1 MSSAIKYPFWKCYGA
16 ALTAALTGVLA
27 TFILFIW
34 IRHYEFDRLERKFKL
49 DAFFVSSIIE
59 SKLKEHL
66 VVLDTVRN
74 FYVTSKSLT
83 KDDFVKF
90 IISELQDNP
99 GIKAV
104 EWIPKVSNAER
115 AIFEKLNSNGGAFP
129 FEIKELSG
137 DRSLVK
143 AGDRDFYFPIQLVTP
158 LQGNKLTLG
167 FDVSSETVRRTAM
180 GEAADTGLAIATR
193 RIRLIQERE
202 QQYGFMV
209 FLPVYYDK
217 MQHDNAERRRVALR
231 GFIAG
236 IFRSGDIIKAS
247 PASVWPQHLV
257 IQLQDITVPPPENL
271 FTIHAGAAGIKTSVS
286 DKLPANAT
294 SLSNKHKFNFS
305 SRTWCVN
312 IFADRDY
319 IDKNLSSF
327 YLLILPAGLLLTL
340 LLSALLFS
348 FVREILRHKQTEK
361 ELLDAKQEADNANMA
376 KSHFLSNMSH
386 EIRTPMNGI
395 VGMTELLIESN
406 LDDEQ
411 NKYARMIRDSANSLI
426 SIIND
431 ILDISKIEAG
441 KLQLEM
447 LDFELRKNV
456 IEVVELM
463 SLRAQGKSLKLNCS
477 IEQDIPMRA
486 VGDPVRLKQ
495 ILINLIGNAIKFTQ
509 RGKITLHIKTESKDE
524 NGAMVR
530 FEVRD
535 TGIGIAPD
543 RILALFKPFT
553 QGDSSVSR
561 KFGGTGLGLAISRQL
576 VEMMGGKIG
585 AESEPDSGSTF
596 WFTLRLGFSN
606 IHENSADNNEKS
618 ILSKTGTVNKD
629 GCILVVEDNMINQQ
643 MTVEVL
649 HRLGYKADAAS
660 SGPDALA
667 VMSKKHYDLVLM
679 DIQLSE
685 MNGFEVTG
693 AIRNPISA
701 VLDHNVPV
709 IAMTAYVFQ
718 GDREKCLAAGMQ
730 DYLAKP
736 ISFKKFAEVIE
747 KWISRPEAPELTAAE
762 PREHRQDTLL

>member
-411 NKYARMIRDSANSLI
+411 NKYARMIRDSASSLI

-431 ILDISKIEAG
+431 ILDLSKIEAG

-447 LDFELRKNV
+447 LDFELRKTV

-463 SLRAQGKSLKLNCS
+463 SLRAQGKNLKLNCS

-495 ILINLIGNAIKFTQ
+495 ILINLIGNAVKFTHQ
-509 RGKITLHIKTESKDE
+509 GKITLHLKTESKDE
-524 NGAMVR
+524 NGAMIR

-543 RILALFKPFT
+543 RIQALFKPFT
-553 QGDSSVSR
+553 QSDSSVSR

-576 VEMMGGKIG
+576 VEMTGGHIG

-596 WFTLRLGFSN
+596 WFTLRLGFSKLPDPGYN
-606 IHENSADNNEKS
+606 NNNEQSVLRKAGE
-618 ILSKTGTVNKD
+618 ICKAGH
-629 GCILVVEDNMINQQ
+629 ILVVEDNMINQQ

-649 HRLGYKADAAS
+649 HRLGYKADGAS
-660 SGPDALA
+660 NGPDAIIAL
-667 VMSKKHYDLVLM
+667 SRKHYDLVLM

-693 AIRNPISA
+693 RIRNPVSA

-718 GDREKCLAAGMQ
+718 GDREKCIAAGMQ

-747 KWISRPEAPELTAAE
+747 KWIARPETSSI
-762 PREHRQDTLL
+762 

>member
-1 MSSAIKYPFWKCYGA
+1 MSSEIKYPFWKCYGA
-16 ALTAALTGVLA
+16 ALIAVLAGVLV
-27 TFILFIW
+27 TFILFFW

-49 DAFFVSSIIE
+49 DAFSVSSIIE
-59 SKLKEHL
+59 SNLKKHL
-66 VVLDTVRN
+66 VALDTVRN

-90 IISELQDNP
+90 VISELQDNP
-99 GIKAV
+99 GIKAI

-115 AIFEKLNSNGGAFP
+115 VIFEKLNSNGGTFP

-137 DRSLVK
+137 NRSLVR
-143 AGDRDFYFPIQLVTP
+143 AGEREFYFPIQLVTP

-167 FDVSSETVRRTAM
+167 FDVSSEAVRRAAM
-180 GEAADTGLAIATR
+180 GAAADTGLAVATR
-193 RIRLIQERE
+193 RLRLIQERE
-202 QQYGFMV
+202 PQYGFMV

-217 MQHDNAERRRVALR
+217 MPHDNVERRRVALR

-236 IFRSGDIIKAS
+236 IFRSGDIMKAS
-247 PASVWPQHLV
+247 PVSEWPPHLI

-271 FTIHAGAAGIKTSVS
+271 ISIHAGSAGIKISVS
-286 DKLPANAT
+286 DKLPANAAL
-294 SLSNKHKFNFS
+294 LSNKHKFNFS
-305 SRTWCVN
+305 GRTWCVN
-312 IFADRDY
+312 MYADRDY
-319 IDKNLSSF
+319 IDNNLSSL
-327 YLLILPAGLLLTL
+327 YMLILPVGLLLTM

-348 FVREILRHKQTEK
+348 FIREMLRHKQTEK
-361 ELLDAKQEADNANMA
+361 ELLDAKKEADNASMA
-376 KSHFLSNMSH
+376 KSLFLSNMSH

-395 VGMTELLIESN
+395 VGMTELLIESD
-406 LDDEQ
+406 LDEEQ
-411 NKYARMIRDSANSLI
+411 SKYARMIRDSANSLI

-447 LDFELRKNV
+447 LDFELRKTV

-463 SLRAQGKSLKLNCS
+463 SLRAHGKNLKLNCS
-477 IEQDIPMRA
+477 IGQNIPMRA

-509 RGKITLHIKTESKDE
+509 HGKITLHIKTDSSDE
-524 NGAMVR
+524 DGAMVR

-543 RILALFKPFT
+543 RIQALFKPFT
-553 QGDSSVSR
+553 QSDSSVSR

-576 VEMMGGKIG
+576 VEMMGGRIG
-585 AESEPDSGSTF
+585 AESAPDSGSTF

-606 IHENSADNNEKS
+606 VQTQDAGGNEQS
-618 ILSKTGTVNKD
+618 VLRRTGAAQKD

-649 HRLGYKADAAS
+649 HRLGYKADGAS

-667 VMSKKHYDLVLM
+667 VMGKKHYDLVLM

-685 MNGFEVTG
+685 MNGFEVTD
-693 AIRNPISA
+693 AIRNPIST
-701 VLDHNVPV
+701 VLDHNIPV

-747 KWISRPEAPELTAAE
+747 KWISRPQASEQTVAE
-762 PREHRQDTLL
+762 PGEHRQDTLL